1 MKAEGTPSHLAE
13 IRRAEQFRK
22 EGNPRLAANVLG
34 KVLAKDADHF
44 EANYLLGMLHHHA
57 GNEAIQLIG

>member
-22 EGNPRLAANVLG
+22 ESNPRLAANV
-34 KVLAKDADHF
+34 
-44 EANYLLGMLHHHA
+44 LGMLHHHA